1 MRPVAPVLPADH
13 ADCAEGVGPPNS
25 RQPRLSRG
33 RLRFA
38 QTTCYSSRMSQPEPV
53 DHPLSIWI
61 VNPLDDIPGEH
72 LPPQRAWSLARLLAS
87 RGHDV
92 TWWSSTWSHRRKATR
107 SAPLGATDDEGF
119 AVRLV
124 AVRPYDRDVSLARF
138 ASHRDFGRTFE
149 RLAHESIAAGQ
160 IGRPDII
167 LASLPPLDG
176 PEAAARLAARLD
188 AEFVV
193 DLCNLWPD
201 SLEPYV
207 PGPTLLRPLTR
218 RLLLGGMAR
227 RCDAILTAADA
238 IAAASSECIAALPIA
253 TRADVPKHVAP
264 LGGYPQQFS
273 PPPRSIDHV
282 PLAAGMQ
289 PLRHASDETPQ
300 PLACVHAG
308 QLGTDEDL
316 DTLVV
321 AVRQLSAAGIR
332 ATIHI
337 AGKGQH
343 EAALRNAAAAA
354 NGSCH
359 IVVNGL
365 LERPAYVDL
374 LARCDVGLVL
384 TKPESVA
391 AIPAEAFDYA
401 AAGLALVSGV
411 SGELERL
418 IGEAEAGLPYASG
431 DPTSLARAIRTLA
444 ENRSRLATCR
454 LAARH
459 LAETMFDREKITA
472 AYADWLQG
480 LRAG

>member
-1 MRPVAPVLPADH
+1 MRAVAAVKPADH
-13 ADCAEGVGPPNS
+13 AGYAEGVDRPNS
-25 RQPRLSRG
+25 RQPRPSRG
-33 RLRFA
+33 RLRFL
-38 QTTCYSSRMSQPEPV
+38 QMTCYSSRMSQPEPV

-61 VNPLDDIPGEH
+61 VNPLDDIPGEN
-72 LPPQRAWSLARLLAS
+72 LPPQRSWSLARLLAS
-87 RGHDV
+87 RGHNI
-92 TWWSSTWSHRRKATR
+92 TWWSATWSHRRKAIR
-107 SAPLGATDDEGF
+107 SAPLGATEDEGF

-124 AVRPYDRDVSLARF
+124 AVRPYDRDMSLARF

-149 RLAHESIAAGQ
+149 RLANESIAAGQ
-160 IGRPDII
+160 LTRPDII

-176 PEAAARLAARLD
+176 AEAAARLANRLD

-193 DLCNLWPD
+193 DLCNVWPE
-201 SLEPYV
+201 SLKPYV
-207 PGPTLLRPLTR
+207 PGPVTLRPLTR
-218 RLLLGGMAR
+218 WLLLGGMDR
-227 RCDAILTAADA
+227 RRDAILTAADA

-253 TRADVPKHVAP
+253 ARADVPKHVVP
-264 LGGYPQQFS
+264 LGGYPQQFV
-273 PPPRSIDHV
+273 PPPRLIDHV
-282 PLAAGMQ
+282 PPAPGMD
-289 PLRHASDETPQ
+289 PVHHASNETPQ

-308 QLGTDEDL
+308 QLGSDEDL

-321 AVRQLSAAGIR
+321 ATRQLSAAGIQ

-343 EAALRNAAAAA
+343 EPALRNAAAAA
-354 NGSCH
+354 NGSCR

-384 TKPESVA
+384 TKPESVV
-391 AIPAEAFDYA
+391 AIPNEAFDYA

-411 SGELERL
+411 SGGLERL
-418 IGEAEAGLPYASG
+418 IDEAEAGLAYASG

-444 ENRSRLATCR
+444 ENRSQLVTCR